1 MLSLLEKVIN
11 CYKYYLTRLTYG
23 ITNQDYSML
32 YGATLL
38 LKNNITDEKY
48 IEFFSNNLSCTGDIV
63 LTELETTYD
72 ILSWTL
78 NASPVLLDSF
88 IFNSSQ
94 IPTIGTYSITTSS
107 TFGYNFLY
115 LTVPSDK
122 AIQIYDSLNDIVY
135 DSEIPGSYEFSYV
148 GDLLMSN
155 NKENKVLRK
164 NNVFNSHNLV
174 TYYIKIY

>member
-1 MLSLLEKVIN
+1 MLSLLEKVVN

-23 ITNQDYSML
+23 ITNQDYNLL

-38 LKNNITDEKY
+38 LKNNITDTKY
-48 IEFFSNNLSCTGDIV
+48 IEFFNNNLSCQGNIV
-63 LTELETTYD
+63 LLEPEITTD
-72 ILSWTL
+72 LLAWTL
-78 NASPVLLDSF
+78 NTSTVVQENF
-88 IFNSSQ
+88 IFNSFPVP
-94 IPTIGTYSITTSS
+94 IIGTYSITTSS
-107 TFGYNFLY
+107 VFEYNFLY
-115 LTVPSDK
+115 LSVPSNK
-122 AIQIYDSLNDIVY
+122 AIQIYDSLSDLVY
-135 DSEIPGSYEFSYV
+135 DSEVAGAYEFSYV